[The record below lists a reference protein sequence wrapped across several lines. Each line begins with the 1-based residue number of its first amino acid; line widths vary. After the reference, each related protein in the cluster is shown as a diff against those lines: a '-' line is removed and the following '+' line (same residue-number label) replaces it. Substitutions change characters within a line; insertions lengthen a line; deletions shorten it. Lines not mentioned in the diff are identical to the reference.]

1 MYLLETSELR
11 QTRLSSEFL
20 SLFKNS
26 QETEISRTSSKF
38 KEINESLDKYY
49 TKEAVAKDCYEHLK
63 LVLQSLSIQLDQV
76 VFIEPSAGS
85 GAFLKQIKEQ
95 RIGFDIAP
103 ASSDIVKNNFLTQD
117 IRDHFPIGKKII
129 FIGNPPFGK
138 KSSLAIEFINKAL
151 SYSNVVGFIV
161 PIQFRKW
168 SAQSR
173 IKSDARLV
181 FDMSLPENA
190 FEIVGKEYNL
200 RCCFQVWTTGTDSTN
215 DLRIKEKPSTSHKD
229 FEIYQYN
236 RTEQAEKFFDY
247 EWDFAVPRQGFQDYT
262 VKAFSKDGCDKKQQ
276 WIFFKAKNK
285 TVLKRL
291 LSLDFAKLSKKNI
304 GTPGFGKADVVNEYV
319 EKYEMKTPKK

>member
-1 MYLLETSELR
+1 MYLLETSNLR
-11 QTRLSSEFL
+11 QTRLSNEFL
-20 SLFKNS
+20 SLFKNL
-26 QETEISRTSSKF
+26 QKTELRGASSKF

-49 TKEAVAKDCYEHLK
+49 TKESIAKDCYEHLK
-63 LVLQSLSIQLDQV
+63 LVIQSLGIQLDQV
-76 VFIEPSAGS
+76 VFVEPSAGS

-95 RIGFDIAP
+95 SIGFDIAP
-103 ASSDIVKNNFLTQD
+103 ASSEIIKNDFLTQD
-117 IRDHFPIGKKII
+117 LRAHLPTGKKII

-168 SAQSR
+168 SAQSK
-173 IKSDARLV
+173 IDADARLV

-190 FEIVGKEYNL
+190 FEIVGKDYNL
-200 RCCFQVWTTGTDSTN
+200 RCCFQVWATDVDSGS

-262 VKAFSKDGCDKKQQ
+262 VKVFTKDDCDKKQQ

-291 LSLDFAKLSKKNI
+291 LSLDFVKLSKKNI